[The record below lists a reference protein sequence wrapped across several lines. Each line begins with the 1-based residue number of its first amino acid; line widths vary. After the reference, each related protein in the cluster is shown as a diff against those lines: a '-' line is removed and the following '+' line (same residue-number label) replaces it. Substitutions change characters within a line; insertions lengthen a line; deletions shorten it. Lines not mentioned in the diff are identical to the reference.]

1 MSHRVGTCTL
11 LYALPLFFA
20 PSLTSRAAASPQ
32 EKKTSS
38 ALETTSQK
46 VDACTL
52 LTGAEI
58 LAATGEP
65 LEEARLSAQPTSG
78 MRTSQ
83 CIFRTPTF
91 AKSVSLSVTKQGD
104 RSSSSVL
111 REFWR
116 NQFHPARQNVE
127 GASTAAQT
135 EHIQSAFRVEGEN
148 EGRKPRVVE
157 GLGDEAFW
165 VGSSISGALYVLQ
178 GDAFLRVSVGGIAKE
193 SLRLARSKSVASAA
207 LARLRSTLPNAASDL
222 HQ

>member
-1 MSHRVGTCTL
+1 MSHRLGTCSL
-11 LYALPLFFA
+11 LCALPLFFA
-20 PSLTSRAAASPQ
+20 PSFSSRAAASPQ

-38 ALETTSQK
+38 ALEKTSQK
-46 VDACTL
+46 VDACAL

-91 AKSVSLSVTKQGD
+91 AKSVSLSVATQGD
-104 RSSSSVL
+104 RSSPSVPG
-111 REFWR
+111 EFWR
-116 NQFHPARQNVE
+116 NQFHPVRQKK
-127 GASTAAQT
+127 GASTAAET
-135 EHIQSAFRVEGEN
+135 EQFRVEGEN
-148 EGRKPRVVE
+148 EGRKPRVIE

-165 VGSSISGALYVLQ
+165 VGSSISGALYVLL
-178 GDAFLRVSVGGIAKE
+178 DNAFLRISVGGIREE

-207 LARLRSTLPNAASDL
+207 IASLRSTLPTAASSL
-222 HQ
+222 HN